1 MNIDDLSKFSLG
13 QYGSV
18 SLDSGEQLS
27 LIGSSKYLIGAI
39 HILSNRESSAT
50 DNSFQYLIAN
60 DLNPLYFGTHY
71 GGSMVLQFT
80 GNNVSS
86 SADTIKVDN
95 TLDWKYIRVGH
106 TCNYYQR
113 GQSDSSLG
121 LTTATIDGSTAPH
134 SATTYYV
141 VSKNDS
147 NKTIQLST
155 SADGAPIN
163 LTQQSDV
170 AGSKRALVFPAI
182 SQQTQ
187 ALIED
192 TMDADDANHTA
203 AAFTAGDNI
212 VEGVILY
219 GRWNFVRLGLFVRAT
234 AYIIPK
240 II

>member
-71 GGSMVLQFT
+71 GGSMVLQFA

-95 TLDWKYIRVGH
+95 GLSYFNGDRNCSVYNEADAVDYVKATHKLGEIEKLFNVPQEIYDSEYGEVG
-106 TCNYYQR
+106 
-113 GQSDSSLG
+113 
-121 LTTATIDGSTAPH
+121 
-134 SATTYYV
+134 ATTL
-141 VSKNDS
+141 K
-147 NKTIQLST
+147 
-155 SADGAPIN
+155 
-163 LTQQSDV
+163 
-170 AGSKRALVFPAI
+170 
-182 SQQTQ
+182 
-187 ALIED
+187 
-192 TMDADDANHTA
+192 
-203 AAFTAGDNI
+203 
-212 VEGVILY
+212 ILRCWI
-219 GRWNFVRLGLFVRAT
+219 G
-234 AYIIPK
+234 
-240 II
+240 